1 MATARQRKLRTFYV
15 LSSLSLI
22 ILMVAAIC
30 IGRYTIAPLDVF
42 HSIFNPDSISDPK
55 LSVVVHEI
63 RIPRVLLA
71 VVVGAGIAVAG
82 AALQATFGN
91 PLVSE
96 HILGVSSGASFG
108 AAIGIITIGTT
119 LGTQFLAI
127 LFAFAGM
134 YLTYSIAKRR
144 GRLTV
149 LMLVLSGIITSALFD
164 SGVSI
169 LKFMADSKNE
179 LPAITFWLMGSL
191 AGPSKET
198 IIRTMPSILISL
210 FVLYKYRWHLNLLSL
225 DEDEAISL
233 GVNVKKMRVIIIFF
247 TTVIVA
253 SIVSIAGIISFVGL
267 IVPHFT
273 RMIVGT
279 DNKHLVPAAMIMGAI
294 FMLITDTLARSLTA
308 AEIPL
313 SIISSLLGVPFF
325 IYLLRRT
332 GGVWDD

>member
-1 MATARQRKLRTFYV
+1 MVKDRRKMLRNFYI
-15 LSSLSLI
+15 LSSLTLFVLI
-22 ILMVAAIC
+22 IAAIC
-30 IGRYTIAPLDVF
+30 IGRYTIAPQDVL
-42 HSIFNPDSISDPK
+42 HALINPDSFSNQTIP
-55 LSVVVHEI
+55 VVVQEV

-71 VVVGAGIAVAG
+71 LVVGAGIAVSG

-108 AAIGIITIGTT
+108 AALGIITIGTT
-119 LGTQFLAI
+119 LGSQALAV
-127 LFAFAGM
+127 LFAFIAM
-134 YLTYSIAKRR
+134 YLTYIIAKRR
-144 GRLTV
+144 GRITV
-149 LMLVLSGIITSALFD
+149 LMLVLSGIITSAVFE
-164 SGVSI
+164 SGVALI
-169 LKFMADSKNE
+169 KYFADPKNE

-198 IIRTMPSILISL
+198 IIRTMPSILISI
-210 FVLYKYRWHLNLLSL
+210 FVIYKYRWQLNLLSL
-225 DEDEAISL
+225 DDEEATSL
-233 GVNVKKMRVIIIFF
+233 GVNVKRARIIIIFF

-253 SIVSIAGIISFVGL
+253 AIVSIAGIISFVGL

-279 DNKHLVPAAMIMGAI
+279 DNKHLVPASMIMGGV
-294 FMLITDTLARSLTA
+294 FMLITDTLARSLTGS
-308 AEIPL
+308 EIPL

-332 GGVWDD
+332 GGILDD

>member
-1 MATARQRKLRTFYV
+1 MVAARQRRLRNFYV
-15 LSSLSLI
+15 LSSLSLF

-42 HSIFNPDSISDPK
+42 YSIINPDSLSDSK
-55 LSVVVHEI
+55 ISVVVHEV

-71 VVVGAGIAVAG
+71 VVIGAGIAVSG

-108 AAIGIITIGTT
+108 AALGIITIGTT
-119 LGTQFLAI
+119 LGTQFFAV

-134 YLTYSIAKRR
+134 YLTYIIARRR

-149 LMLVLSGIITSALFD
+149 LMLVLAGIITSALFD
-164 SGVSI
+164 SGVAI
-169 LKFMADSKNE
+169 LKYLADPKNE

-210 FVLYKYRWHLNLLSL
+210 IVLYKYRWQLNLLSL
-225 DEDEAISL
+225 DEEEATSL
-233 GVNVKKMRVIIIFF
+233 GINVKKARIIIIFF

-253 SIVSIAGIISFVGL
+253 AIVSIAGIISFVGL

-279 DNKHLVPAAMIMGAI
+279 DNRHLVPASMIMGGI
-294 FMLITDTLARSLTA
+294 FVLITDTLARSITG

-313 SIISSLLGVPFF
+313 SIISSLIGVPFF
-325 IYLLRRT
+325 IYLLKRT